1 MFKDRLCKILSDRG
15 ISRSQL
21 SAALGYSPQAV
32 SNWTLGKSSPDPDTL
47 SKIADYF
54 NCSTDYLLGRVD
66 YPELVIKKAPP
77 ESGADVGNY
86 AVNKGSPEFTAE
98 EILRLKELLQNQGNS
113 SGE

>member
-21 SAALGYSPQAV
+21 SIALGYSPQAV

-54 NCSTDYLLGRVD
+54 DCSTDYLLGRVD
-66 YPELVIKKAPP
+66 YPELVIKKTPP
-77 ESGADVGNY
+77 EGGADSIEY
-86 AVNKGSPEFTAE
+86 HISRDDPELTPD
-98 EILRLKELLQNQGNS
+98 EILKLKEFLKDQERL
-113 SGE
+113 SGI